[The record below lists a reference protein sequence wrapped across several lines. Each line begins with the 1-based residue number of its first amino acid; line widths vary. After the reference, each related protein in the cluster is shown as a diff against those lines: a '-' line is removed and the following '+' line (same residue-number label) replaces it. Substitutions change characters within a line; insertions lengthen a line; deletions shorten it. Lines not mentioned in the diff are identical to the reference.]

1 MMRVLLYGAVAV
13 VVAFFAWVM
22 WLLFTLAGGPL

>member
-1 MMRVLLYGAVAV
+1 MMRVLLYGAVLAC
-13 VVAFFAWVM
+13 FAWVM